1 MKTLILTGWIGAAH
15 TAMAEHT
22 APLMQAYA
30 NRHGH
35 DFSALILEGGDRPA
49 SWNKLPALYAA
60 LETYDAVAWID
71 ADVVIAWPGSDII
84 AELQPGTCQAVVEH
98 LTECGRVPNCGVW
111 VVSKEMQPTLQQAWD
126 DGSAFVH
133 HPWWEQAA
141 IMRLMGYAV
150 EPGPHGKLDSPTR
163 LYERTTFLRPEWN
176 HHPGD
181 INRPDDPHFVH
192 VTQYDDRLSLIAN
205 LAKLASGA

>member
-1 MKTLILTGWIGAAH
+1 MQSLILTGWSGATH
-15 TAMAEHT
+15 TAMAKHT
-22 APLMQAYA
+22 APLMEAYA
-30 NRHGH
+30 QRHGH
-35 DFSALILEGGDRPA
+35 DFISLSLIGDRPA
-49 SWNKLPALYAA
+49 SWQKLPAIYASLKA
-60 LETYDAVAWID
+60 YDAVCWLD
-71 ADVVIAWPGSDII
+71 ADVVITWPGADII

-111 VVSKEMQPTLQQAWD
+111 VVSRDMMPTLRQAWA

-141 IMRLMGYAV
+141 IMQLMGYAV

-163 LYERTTFLRPEWN
+163 LYEQTTFLRPEWN

-181 INRPDDPHFVH
+181 INRPDTPYFFH
-192 VTQYDDRLSLIAN
+192 VTQYDDRLSTIAR
-205 LAKLASGA
+205 LAATAAGA